1 MKSDHCMPFA
11 LEGIMQVGE
20 LFSSYFNIEQAQLP
34 YRNDREYL
42 TDQLAL
48 VDIILNVA
56 CAYKGMNEVSAPL
69 NVSNVHLR
77 GLL

>member
-1 MKSDHCMPFA
+1 MPFA
-11 LEGIMQVGE
+11 LEGIMEVGE
-20 LFSSYFNIEQAQLP
+20 LFSSYFNIEQAQMP
-34 YRNDREYL
+34 YSNDLEYL
-42 TDQLAL
+42 IDQLSL

-56 CAYKGMNEVSAPL
+56 CAYKGMDQASAPL